1 MADDHSDLAE
11 AVDHLGTAINNV
23 AASTPSGAPHAMM
36 WVERA
41 KMAVNAWR
49 QKFMPQPEP
58 EPEPEVTADD
68 GGSGDSDPPP
78 LQERG
83 NRLTPPPAA

>member
-58 EPEPEVTADD
+58 EVTEDPPADAD
-68 GGSGDSDPPP
+68 AASDDSDPPAW
-78 LQERG
+78 
-83 NRLTPPPAA
+83 TPPPAA